1 MAPALFLGWRVDP
14 GLRYRNVVKVMDY
27 EAFRKDGSIS
37 VHDVPEPELFVEDGP
52 PSFPIAA
59 AADRALHGGKTDGSD
74 PPPLPLR
81 EAPFGA
87 PSTPSAVKS
96 KSVYITVE
104 RIIKFKETPGCRAC
118 TGHSKIHSAECKK
131 RFSELVSADRA
142 EAAAKSA
149 AKTESKEPIPIVHTE
164 GDEELARAIH
174 ASEHDKDP
182 EIAVTVEDV
191 AHEFDAAE
199 AGEPAPSRPG
209 ASFFDSAPATA
220 ATSQGEDFWVFKEN
234 ANCLVRYHIMPR
246 QNLFTPKEV
255 EDCPVSPER
264 FTAARTTRAVFQG
277 GKADNIHDG
286 WFGSRPNRS
295 LGDPWTG
302 FTVFKLKPIQSD
314 CVITTGAAVMLDS
327 VPPTPLTEASKNGR
341 PDTLPIFGMPCS
353 AEVEAPQ
360 PKQFEVGNHR
370 AASDRHALISCL

>member
-1 MAPALFLGWRVDP
+1 MSFDRPAPLSPGKTQWEALTKEKFQGKRCCFGQLVWYRTKTPGKRTLDPNMAPALFLGWRVDP

-74 PPPLPLR
+74 PPTLPLR

-87 PSTPSAVKS
+87 PPTPSAVKS

-118 TGHSKIHSAECKK
+118 AGHSKIHSAECKK

-174 ASEHDKDP
+174 ACEHEEDP
-182 EIAVTVEDV
+182 KIAVSAEDV

-209 ASFFDSAPATA
+209 ASFFDTAPATA
-220 ATSQGEDFWVFKEN
+220 ATSQVKIFGCSKK
-234 ANCLVRYHIMPR
+234 MP
-246 QNLFTPKEV
+246 TV
-255 EDCPVSPER
+255 
-264 FTAARTTRAVFQG
+264 
-277 GKADNIHDG
+277 
-286 WFGSRPNRS
+286 WFG
-295 LGDPWTG
+295 T
-302 FTVFKLKPIQSD
+302 
-314 CVITTGAAVMLDS
+314 
-327 VPPTPLTEASKNGR
+327 
-341 PDTLPIFGMPCS
+341 
-353 AEVEAPQ
+353 
-360 PKQFEVGNHR
+360 
-370 AASDRHALISCL
+370 ISCQGRIFLPQKRSRIAPFPQKDLLQLAPLVPCFRGAKQTTFTMVGLEAYLIAHLEIHGPGSQCSS